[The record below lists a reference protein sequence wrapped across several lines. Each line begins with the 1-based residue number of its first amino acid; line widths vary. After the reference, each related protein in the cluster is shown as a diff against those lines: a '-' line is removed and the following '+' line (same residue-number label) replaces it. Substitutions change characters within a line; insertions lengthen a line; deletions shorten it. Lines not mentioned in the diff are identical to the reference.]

1 MTTQRI
7 ILYDFRGKKMIDTKI
22 LITGSNG
29 MVGRNIADCLKSKNY
44 ILLTPTSKELNL
56 LDISSVDNYIKT
68 NIPDI
73 VIHCAGIVGGIQAN
87 IANPVKFLVENTQ
100 MGINII
106 MASKQAHIKRLINM
120 SSSCMYPR
128 EAINPLG
135 EELILKGE
143 LEPTNEGYALAKIT
157 STRLCEYIN
166 KENDSFLYK
175 TVIPCNL
182 YGRYDKFDPKH
193 SHMLPAVIRKI
204 DKAKKQKQKTL
215 DIWGDG
221 TARREFMYAEDL
233 ADFIYYALE
242 NFDAMPQNINVG
254 LGHDYTINE
263 YYEAI
268 AKVIGYKGKFM
279 HDLTRPIG
287 MKQKLI
293 DDTKLQEFGWKH
305 KTSLEDGISK
315 IYEYYLDKI

>member
-1 MTTQRI
+1 
-7 ILYDFRGKKMIDTKI
+7 
-22 LITGSNG
+22 
-29 MVGRNIADCLKSKNY
+29 MVGRNIAEYKKAENY
-44 ILLTPTSKELNL
+44 AIFTPSSKELNL
-56 LDISSVDNYIKT
+56 LDRFSVDAYFKNNEIDT
-68 NIPDI
+68 

-87 IANPVKFLVENTQ
+87 MANPVKFLVDNTQ
-100 MGINII
+100 MALNII
-106 MASKQAHIKRLINM
+106 MSAKEAGIKQFINM

-143 LEPTNEGYALAKIT
+143 LEPTNEGYAIAKIT

-166 KENDSFLYK
+166 REDNTYSYK

-182 YGRYDKFDPKH
+182 YGKYDKFDPKH
-193 SHMLPAVIRKI
+193 SHMLPAVIKKI
-204 DKAKKQKQKTL
+204 HEAKENGQENS

-221 TARREFMYAEDL
+221 EARREFMYAEDL

-242 NFDAMPQNINVG
+242 NFEKMPQNVNVG

-263 YYEAI
+263 YYQSI
-268 AKVIGYKGKFM
+268 AKVIGFNGEFI
-279 HDLTRPIG
+279 HDLTKPIG

-293 DDTKLQEFGWKH
+293 DDSKLKEFGWSY
-305 KTSLEDGISK
+305 KTSLEDGIKK
-315 IYEYYLDKI
+315 IYKYYLEEVINDK

>member
-1 MTTQRI
+1 M
-7 ILYDFRGKKMIDTKI
+7 LKI

-29 MVGRNIADCLKSKNY
+29 MVGRNIAEYKDAQKY
-44 ILLTPTSKELNL
+44 TLLTPSSKELNL
-56 LDISSVDNYIKT
+56 LDRKSVDEYIKLNT
-68 NIPDI
+68 PDI

-87 IANPVKFLVENTQ
+87 MANPVKFLVDNTQ
-100 MGINII
+100 MGLNII
-106 MASKQAHIKRLINM
+106 MASREAGIKKFINM

-157 STRLCEYIN
+157 STRLCEYVN
-166 KENDSFLYK
+166 KEDNSLKYK

-193 SHMLPAVIRKI
+193 SHMLPAVVKKI
-204 DKAKKQKQKTL
+204 HEAKINNQQEL

-233 ADFIYYALE
+233 ADFVYYSLD

-254 LGHDYTINE
+254 LGEDYTINE
-263 YYEAI
+263 YYKAI
-268 AKVIGYKGKFM
+268 AEVIGYKGDFV
-279 HDLTRPIG
+279 HDLTKPIG
-287 MKQKLI
+287 MNQKLI
-293 DDTKLQEFGWKH
+293 DDTKLTEFGWKH
-305 KTSLEDGISK
+305 KTLLKDGIEK
-315 IYEYYLDKI
+315 IYDYYLNEVEDDK